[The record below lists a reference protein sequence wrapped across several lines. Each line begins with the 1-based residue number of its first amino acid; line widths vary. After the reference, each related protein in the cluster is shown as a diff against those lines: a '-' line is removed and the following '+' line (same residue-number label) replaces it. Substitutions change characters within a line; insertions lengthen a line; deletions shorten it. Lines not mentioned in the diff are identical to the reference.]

1 MSGILGQ
8 IGARS
13 GVLGSGTD
21 STQLVYEEGTWT
33 PIKQANGSGGD
44 EIGEFTVNS
53 CTYTKIGNQVFLSCR
68 ITESGGAPSNANAIT
83 FKNLPFASTET
94 GWNCVGSAS
103 TTEYGN
109 ATVLN
114 DNYGDNIIWSHV
126 YINIICI
133 RICELH
139 RLSRSYKCNN
149 KCIFIW

>member
-13 GVLGSGTD
+13 GIVGSTTD
-21 STQLVYEEGTWT
+21 STQLDYEKGTWT
-33 PIKQANGSGGD
+33 PIIQANGSGGD

-114 DNYGDNIIWSHV
+114 DNYGDNIIN
-126 YINIICI
+126 INHGTGWAYY
-133 RICELH
+133 LWNQ
-139 RLSRSYKCNN
+139 LGNN
-149 KCIFIW
+149 GTISWVAQYETSV